1 MNQTKNIWPHEKQ
14 KKTKNG
20 WPHEDAFGLLV
31 ATHAPKR
38 MRPHVNTKKNAWP
51 HEKDAFGLQGV

>member
-1 MNQTKNIWPHEKQ
+1 MKNK
-14 KKTKNG
+14 KKTKNE

-51 HEKDAFGLQGV
+51 HEKDAFGVQGV